1 MLLAEEAGSMPET
14 TQQAERRP
22 MRRRGAYANGQQ
34 TREEFTAKALELFA
48 AQGFQRLS
56 LRKIAEA
63 LGVSHAA
70 LTYHFPTKESLLEA
84 VFNEQ
89 AMREAPVFEPM
100 IEERGILDALPD
112 LLSANDDI
120 PDLIQLD
127 VTILAEAIRPDH
139 SAHMW
144 AQERMDAMV
153 QDVKTGLAL
162 EREKGRLRSDIDLDV
177 TARQISAMVRGLQLQ
192 WLYRRDTPRVDD
204 IREFLELLRP

>member
-1 MLLAEEAGSMPET
+1 MSEIA
-14 TQQAERRP
+14 QQARRP
-22 MRRRGAYANGQQ
+22 ATRSRGAYANGQQ
-34 TREEFTAKALELFA
+34 TREQFTAKALELFA

-56 LRKIAEA
+56 LRKIAES

-89 AMREAPVFEPM
+89 AMREAPVFQPM
-100 IEERGILDALPD
+100 IEEVGVLDALPD
-112 LLSANDDI
+112 LLRANDDI

-139 SAHMW
+139 SAHEW
-144 AQERMDAMV
+144 AQARMDQMV
-153 QDVKTGLAL
+153 EDIKSGLSI
-162 EREKGRLRSDIDLDV
+162 ERDKGRLRLDIDLDA

-192 WLYRRDTPRVDD
+192 WLYRRDTPRVND
-204 IREFLELLRP
+204 IREFLKLLRP

>member
-1 MLLAEEAGSMPET
+1 MSEIA
-14 TQQAERRP
+14 QQARRP
-22 MRRRGAYANGQQ
+22 ATRSRGAYANGQQ
-34 TREEFTAKALELFA
+34 TREQFTAKALELFA

-56 LRKIAEA
+56 LRKIAES

-89 AMREAPVFEPM
+89 AMREAPVFQPM
-100 IEERGILDALPD
+100 IEEVGVLDALPD
-112 LLSANDDI
+112 LLRANDDI

-139 SAHMW
+139 SAHEW
-144 AQERMDAMV
+144 AQARMDEMV
-153 QDVKTGLAL
+153 EDIRNGLTI
-162 EREKGRLRSDIDLDV
+162 ERDKGRLRLDIDLDA

-192 WLYRRDTPRVDD
+192 WLYRRDTPRVND
-204 IREFLELLRP
+204 IREFLKLLRP